1 MLLSENGATHP
12 MKTFR
17 IVVGVLAILPLAL
30 VIDILFFHPE
40 LNCDDCIRTYIYMLL
55 GIPIL
60 IFNYWA
66 WFESEIIEFAFF
78 GKKPE
83 N

>member
-1 MLLSENGATHP
+1 

-17 IVVGVLAILPLAL
+17 IVVGVLAVIPLAL

-40 LNCDDCIRTYIYMLL
+40 RNCDACIETYIYMLL

-66 WFESEIIEFAFF
+66 WFEPEMIEFAFL
-78 GKKPE
+78 GKEKQPQ
-83 N
+83 